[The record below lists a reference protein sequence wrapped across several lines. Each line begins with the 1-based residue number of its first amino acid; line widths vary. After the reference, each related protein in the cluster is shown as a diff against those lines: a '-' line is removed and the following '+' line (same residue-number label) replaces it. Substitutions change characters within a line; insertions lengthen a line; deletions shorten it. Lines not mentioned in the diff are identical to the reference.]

1 MNKKA
6 IAIAIACALVAGCTI
21 NRPFMKEKTTVT
33 STNGVTSATERNL
46 KETGPAVGPA
56 KQSING
62 QKASLG
68 KTMST
73 GVESL
78 SQEGGG
84 TNVTETLRLVVELLK
99 IAKP

>member
-1 MNKKA
+1 MKTQA
-6 IAIAIACALVAGCTI
+6 IIIAIACALVAGCTI
-21 NRPFMKEKTTVT
+21 NRPHMREKTTST
-33 STNGVTSATERNL
+33 STNGVTSATEREL
-46 KETGPAVGPA
+46 QVTSLTVWPA
-56 KQSING
+56 KESIAG

-84 TNVTETLRLVVELLK
+84 TNVTETLRLVIELLK